1 MKKNYILVLILFT
14 IASCAKN
21 ELSNDYL
28 PSVTSNIVNTSIE
41 GFEPNSVMENCIKNN
56 PEFYIFSN
64 PHSELWMDEISSNSK
79 RRRITTSQPAI
90 SVTGYDMKTQ
100 ISSYVTSFPSGLSC
114 DSRVNRGVS
123 YLSVKFQYKKTI
135 TIPKGA
141 DLILPPQTLMS
152 TYIPMGNKPGT
163 TVGEYGYSS
172 AFVSTDGI
180 VDTYYLI
187 TEGREIVYNSSGQ
200 QVAPL
205 DNPIYTPCKI
215 ITPSQLIFK
224 YQYTTVDW

>member
-123 YLSVKFQYKKTI
+123 
-135 TIPKGA
+135 
-141 DLILPPQTLMS
+141 
-152 TYIPMGNKPGT
+152 
-163 TVGEYGYSS
+163 
-172 AFVSTDGI
+172 
-180 VDTYYLI
+180 
-187 TEGREIVYNSSGQ
+187 
-200 QVAPL
+200 
-205 DNPIYTPCKI
+205 
-215 ITPSQLIFK
+215 
-224 YQYTTVDW
+224 